1 MCEKMCE
8 PLRVRTLSPR
18 QVGSNARRV
27 PKRWAINFPFIR
39 NVITYE
45 HVDDNRYWQQLIE
58 NKEYMGPVPDNY
70 FEWFG
75 IEHAL
80 D

>member
-1 MCEKMCE
+1 MCE
-8 PLRVRTLSPR
+8 PPRVRTLSPR
-18 QVGSNARRV
+18 QVGSNARRI

-45 HVDDNRYWQQLIE
+45 YVDDNRYWQQLIE
-58 NKEYMGPVPDNY
+58 NKAYTVLVPHKY
-70 FEWFG
+70 FDWFG

>member
-1 MCEKMCE
+1 MPTE
-8 PLRVRTLSPR
+8 
-18 QVGSNARRV
+18 V

-45 HVDDNRYWQQLIE
+45 HVDDSRYWQQLIE
-58 NKEYMGPVPDNY
+58 NKEYMGLVPHKY
-70 FEWFG
+70 FDWFG
-75 IEHAL
+75 IEYAL